1 MGLFSRKNPYEN
13 EALELEAAMRTAPPA
28 PDLRPRPAAP
38 NMMAPQPPTPQVPT
52 APSSAAA
59 PTVPPKTQNYGIEDA
74 IQLMR
79 ELPDNKKEMVITIV
93 QKTLVSARINVT
105 TILDDASRKIEKL
118 ERKNEKLGQE
128 IRELEEAILQ
138 RKLEMEHNARDI
150 AETREVKVSFES
162 AIRPAIH
169 LDDSTFTATP
179 FLPEQKAS

>member
-1 MGLFSRKNPYEN
+1 
-13 EALELEAAMRTAPPA
+13 
-28 PDLRPRPAAP
+28 
-38 NMMAPQPPTPQVPT
+38 
-52 APSSAAA
+52 
-59 PTVPPKTQNYGIEDA
+59 
-74 IQLMR
+74 MR